1 MCKFNLFISQKSIIL
16 HEYIKSH
23 ENIFKNKKILEISCG
38 CGLVSFTLSLINADL
53 VIATDLEDILNSNTE
68 NNLKLNN
75 LRERKNIKLMP
86 LEWNNKDHMNNLI
99 NSYKKI
105 DFIFLSEC
113 LYEEAPFE
121 KLLITLIKL
130 AKYYKEVQ
138 IFFCYKKRYIYQ
150 EKCIEKLKN
159 YFSIENIDRNEIYQD
174 FRYNDNYQFF
184 KIKLINYN

>member
-1 MCKFNLFISQKSIIL
+1 M

-38 CGLVSFTLSLINADL
+38 CGLVSFTLSLINVDL

-75 LRERKNIKLMP
+75 LQERKNIKLLP
-86 LEWNNKDHMNNLI
+86 LEWNNKDHINNLI

-138 IFFCYKKRYIYQ
+138 ILFCYKKRYIYQ
-150 EKCIEKLKN
+150 EKCIEKIKN

-174 FRYNDNYQFF
+174 FKYNDNYQFF
-184 KIKLINYN
+184 KMVLI